1 MYIDGNACHVSVDK
15 RQKGDDFITCVLHEL
30 VHVKQHL
37 KKELKERM
45 TTRNVEKQ
53 KIIQEYYNYY
63 DLPWEKE
70 IYELQEVLLNEY
82 KKVWDK
88 NPNMLVPYYLMFSYL
103 YYKQNISLID
113 DAEYDTLCKTLLD
126 KFDDIKHFHKH
137 LINKDALTNLNWL

>member
-1 MYIDGNACHVSVDK
+1 MW
-15 RQKGDDFITCVLHEL
+15 KG
-30 VHVKQHL
+30 K
-37 KKELKERM
+37 
-45 TTRNVEKQ
+45 

-70 IYELQEVLLNEY
+70 AYELQEVLLNEY

-137 LINKDALTNLNWL
+137 LINKDALTLYGTGYDIKYNNRIIGGNYEFKKGV